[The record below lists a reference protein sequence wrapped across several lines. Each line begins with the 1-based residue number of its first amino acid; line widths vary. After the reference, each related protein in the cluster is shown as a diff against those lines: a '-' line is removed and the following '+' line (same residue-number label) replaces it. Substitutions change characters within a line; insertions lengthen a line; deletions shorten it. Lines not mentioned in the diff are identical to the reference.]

1 MINAEI
7 SDSGAQQNKPEF
19 KVLGKDLEEAKE
31 RWMELEDWGDDDM
44 MQHPIDEGLRR
55 VSFSFSCIVLMMTN
69 LISIFDAYR
78 HIVNLAKSVP
88 IHVIV
93 VPVAVNWI
101 VRLNFVPVNQK
112 QM

>member
-1 MINAEI
+1 MNKA
-7 SDSGAQQNKPEF
+7 DSLIAAGILP
-19 KVLGKDLEEAKE
+19 LLLLLD
-31 RWMELEDWGDDDM
+31 EDWGDDDM